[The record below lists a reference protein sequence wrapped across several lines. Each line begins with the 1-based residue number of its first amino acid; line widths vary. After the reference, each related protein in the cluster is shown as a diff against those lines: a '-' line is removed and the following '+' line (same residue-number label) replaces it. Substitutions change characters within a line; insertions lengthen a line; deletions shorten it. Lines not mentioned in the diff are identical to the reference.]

1 MKRKCNLILIFLLF
15 LVIGANAQIFID
27 DLYYNLS
34 DTEATVTESP
44 DKYTG
49 DIIIPDSIEYDE
61 KIYFVTRIDENAF
74 SDCTDM
80 TSVVIGDSITHIGDY
95 AFQQCS
101 NLTSIIIPGSVTYIG
116 EGAFSF
122 CTGLTSIMVLNPVPV
137 TITSDVFDSV
147 IISAC
152 KLITLSTEVA
162 SAYGSA
168 EIWRDFDIVVVAVIS
183 TSVNNEAYGSI
194 VRNIEKTL
202 YTPGDTIIFTA
213 YPEENYYFVNWISG
227 EDVLSV
233 ENPYSH
239 VVECDTSIMAVFSKI
254 PTLSFVSPAN
264 GSIDNPR
271 DTLLSVTFEED
282 IVLTNNE
289 GVTILPDPGN
299 VSVSVADSILSIF
312 HDNFTYETTYTVT
325 IQAGT
330 IRGYEEPISWSFTT
344 INEPLTMSR
353 VEIDSLYYNL
363 FVTKAKVASNNNCAE
378 EIIIPE
384 TVEYD
389 NVTYI
394 VSEIE
399 DQAFSGCTELH
410 RITMLSPDP
419 IVVGETSFEG
429 IDVSLCKLITISE
442 ESSLSYGLA
451 DVWKDF
457 DIVSGRKITVLSNDE
472 SYGLVSRDS
481 DQLFYVPGDT
491 LILTANPEEG
501 YYFINWTSDEEELSE
516 ENSYTHIIT
525 TSMEIVGN
533 FGVILDYTHQDGIY
547 YNLSG
552 TEATVT
558 VSPNKYSGDLVI
570 PESIYSYGQTY
581 TVTGIESTAFVNCT
595 ALRTISLPSTIISI
609 GGGTFSGCS
618 LLVGINVDENNTIYS
633 SEDGVLY
640 TYSRDRIICYPI
652 SKSGAF
658 IIPETVNN
666 IDGVFK
672 DRINLTSIV
681 IPNSITGIGN
691 QTFFGCNGLTN
702 VLISSTVTSIGDQ
715 AFSNCYVLSNVTIL
729 NPTPITISSNVFFNV
744 NLPQCTL
751 ITPSAESASS
761 YGLAEIWR
769 LFNVVEGAIITVSVN
784 NSTMGSVSRDSDK
797 ILYAPGETITVSAS
811 IEEGYY
817 FVNWTAG
824 ENVLSTDNPYIHTIS
839 TSMDLVANLSE
850 IPNTA
855 VVNGIYYELT
865 DTEATVVSNPAKYS
879 GELIIPETIMSYGK
893 SYTVTGIKSYA
904 FQYSTELTSIS
915 IPATVNS
922 IGEGVFSGCSKLRS
936 IEIDESNPNYLS
948 EEGVLFSFNKD
959 TLLCYPSGKEGDYVI
974 PEIVTD
980 IDGAF
985 EGCANLTSIL
995 IPSSI
1000 TRIGDN
1006 TFSGCSSLTSVVI
1019 PNTVTIIG
1027 FYAFQNCSSLSSII
1041 IGSSVGNIGNSAFA
1055 LCANLSYITVLNPT
1069 PVTTINSF
1077 VFYGVTASSCKL
1089 ITISSESAES
1099 YRSANVWKE
1108 FDVVKGSVVTV
1119 SSNEDSYGSV
1129 NRDSDRPFY
1138 APGETITF
1146 TATSEED
1153 CYFVCWMVED
1163 EELSV
1168 DNPYLYVVDTDAE
1181 VVGKFSI
1188 VPNSAIVDGIYYSLS
1203 ETEATVVA
1211 NPDKYSGTLAIPE
1224 TISCYERTYTVT
1236 SISNDAFLNNT
1247 DLISVGLSNLI
1258 VSIGDR
1264 AFQGCGN
1271 LLTVALPESL
1281 TALGDSAFR
1290 DCVKLPSPDLPEL
1303 LISIGEKA
1311 FSNTLLSRLMI
1322 PGSVS
1327 YIGNGAFGR
1336 CALLTSID
1344 VDESNSAYQT
1354 IDGILFNKAGDKLL
1368 CYPSGKQGEYIISE
1382 TVRDIDGAFD
1392 GCAELSTL
1400 IIPNTISQIGD
1411 YTFSGCT
1418 GLIRITILSPDPIVV
1433 GETSFEG
1440 LDVSLCKLITISE
1453 ESSLS
1458 YGLADVWK
1466 DFDIVSGRKITV
1478 LSNDESYGLVSR
1490 DSDQLFYAPGDTLIL
1505 TSNPEEG
1512 YYFINWT
1519 SDGEELSEENPY
1531 THIITTS
1538 MEIVGNFA
1546 LIPDIAVIDGI
1557 CYNLSNPEAVVIR
1570 GLDDYAGTITIP
1582 SSVVYF
1588 EKTYT
1593 VTDIASRA
1601 FSNCPELTSVVI
1613 PNTVTSIGNGA
1624 FADCPQLENIVL
1636 AVGNEH
1642 YLFENN
1648 ILFSDTKDRLV
1659 YYPVWKSGEY
1669 TILET
1674 VKSIDGA
1681 FEGCTGLTSII
1692 IPASVTSI
1700 GDNTFANCINLKSIL
1715 ILNPNPLAIN
1725 ANVFYNVDQASCKL
1739 IAPSTE
1745 SAAVYKITDV
1755 WKEFNVV
1762 IGFTVTLVSNN
1773 DAFGTV
1779 TRDNDKIR
1787 YEAGDIIVFRAN
1799 PVTGYYFIDWKDEEN
1814 TLSIANPYQMTV
1826 ERDVDLIGYFG
1837 KILNTVT
1844 IDGISYSLSGVN
1856 AKVVANPEG
1865 NVGDIIIPETISC
1878 YGGTYSVTVIGS
1890 EAFRGCTQLTSVMI
1904 PKSITSIEQY
1914 AFAECPGLTSIVI
1927 PDLVTVIADR
1937 IFYNCSNLK
1946 SVTISGQVTNIGIA
1960 SFQGCSSLT
1969 SIVIPNSTTR
1979 IGDNA
1984 FRDCASLTSIV
1995 IPNLVA
2001 RIGDNAFLGCTKLAS
2016 AVIGQSVSS
2025 IGNSAFENCN
2035 KLVEIYNLSNLSFTK
2050 KSPTHGYVSNYA
2062 LVIHKDKDTPSI
2074 LTQLE
2079 DYTFAYSEGF
2089 GYLIDYSGDDTSLE
2103 LPNSFDYDN
2112 QTIDFYLIHDYAF
2125 RDCENLLS
2133 ITIPNSVT
2141 GIKDYAFYG
2150 CLNIQSITMHNLIPL
2165 EIKDNVFTGVNT
2177 GECVLTVPVSAVS
2190 AYQDAV
2196 GWREFN
2202 IVGKGFVITILVNE
2216 ETYGNVSYDNI
2227 KTLYET
2233 GDVITF
2239 TAEPLEGYYFVS
2251 WMING
2256 EILSIEN
2263 EYLLTVTGDMEIVAN
2278 FDEIIT
2284 LSSFSPG
2291 NEESDVALDAPI
2303 TVVFSKDVNLSTTE
2317 GVTISPDPGDV
2328 SISVEGSVL
2337 TITHNDFA
2345 YETTYE
2351 VIIPAGTIEGYNEAI
2366 HWSFTTLKSVY
2377 IDNPIYKSNIT
2388 IYPNPTKDEVRI
2400 SVAGIIRLFNT
2411 NGAPCL
2417 IQTVEAQ
2424 QAINIS
2430 HLPAGLYLY
2439 ILEDKYEN
2447 KISGKLIIQ

>member
-168 EIWRDFDIVVVAVIS
+168 EVWRDFDIVVVAVIS

-282 IVLTNNE
+282 IVLMNNE

-442 ESSLSYGLA
+442 ESL
-451 DVWKDF
+451 
-457 DIVSGRKITVLSNDE
+457 
-472 SYGLVSRDS
+472 
-481 DQLFYVPGDT
+481 
-491 LILTANPEEG
+491 
-501 YYFINWTSDEEELSE
+501 
-516 ENSYTHIIT
+516 
-525 TSMEIVGN
+525 
-533 FGVILDYTHQDGIY
+533 
-547 YNLSG
+547 
-552 TEATVT
+552 
-558 VSPNKYSGDLVI
+558 
-570 PESIYSYGQTY
+570 
-581 TVTGIESTAFVNCT
+581 
-595 ALRTISLPSTIISI
+595 
-609 GGGTFSGCS
+609 
-618 LLVGINVDENNTIYS
+618 
-633 SEDGVLY
+633 
-640 TYSRDRIICYPI
+640 
-652 SKSGAF
+652 
-658 IIPETVNN
+658 
-666 IDGVFK
+666 
-672 DRINLTSIV
+672 
-681 IPNSITGIGN
+681 
-691 QTFFGCNGLTN
+691 
-702 VLISSTVTSIGDQ
+702 
-715 AFSNCYVLSNVTIL
+715 
-729 NPTPITISSNVFFNV
+729 
-744 NLPQCTL
+744 
-751 ITPSAESASS
+751 
-761 YGLAEIWR
+761 
-769 LFNVVEGAIITVSVN
+769 
-784 NSTMGSVSRDSDK
+784 
-797 ILYAPGETITVSAS
+797 
-811 IEEGYY
+811 
-817 FVNWTAG
+817 
-824 ENVLSTDNPYIHTIS
+824 
-839 TSMDLVANLSE
+839 
-850 IPNTA
+850 
-855 VVNGIYYELT
+855 
-865 DTEATVVSNPAKYS
+865 
-879 GELIIPETIMSYGK
+879 
-893 SYTVTGIKSYA
+893 
-904 FQYSTELTSIS
+904 
-915 IPATVNS
+915 
-922 IGEGVFSGCSKLRS
+922 
-936 IEIDESNPNYLS
+936 
-948 EEGVLFSFNKD
+948 
-959 TLLCYPSGKEGDYVI
+959 
-974 PEIVTD
+974 
-980 IDGAF
+980 
-985 EGCANLTSIL
+985 
-995 IPSSI
+995 
-1000 TRIGDN
+1000 
-1006 TFSGCSSLTSVVI
+1006 
-1019 PNTVTIIG
+1019 
-1027 FYAFQNCSSLSSII
+1027 
-1041 IGSSVGNIGNSAFA
+1041 
-1055 LCANLSYITVLNPT
+1055 
-1069 PVTTINSF
+1069 
-1077 VFYGVTASSCKL
+1077 
-1089 ITISSESAES
+1089 
-1099 YRSANVWKE
+1099 
-1108 FDVVKGSVVTV
+1108 
-1119 SSNEDSYGSV
+1119 
-1129 NRDSDRPFY
+1129 
-1138 APGETITF
+1138 
-1146 TATSEED
+1146 
-1153 CYFVCWMVED
+1153 
-1163 EELSV
+1163 
-1168 DNPYLYVVDTDAE
+1168 
-1181 VVGKFSI
+1181 
-1188 VPNSAIVDGIYYSLS
+1188 
-1203 ETEATVVA
+1203 
-1211 NPDKYSGTLAIPE
+1211 
-1224 TISCYERTYTVT
+1224 
-1236 SISNDAFLNNT
+1236 
-1247 DLISVGLSNLI
+1247 
-1258 VSIGDR
+1258 
-1264 AFQGCGN
+1264 
-1271 LLTVALPESL
+1271 
-1281 TALGDSAFR
+1281 
-1290 DCVKLPSPDLPEL
+1290 
-1303 LISIGEKA
+1303 
-1311 FSNTLLSRLMI
+1311 
-1322 PGSVS
+1322 
-1327 YIGNGAFGR
+1327 
-1336 CALLTSID
+1336 
-1344 VDESNSAYQT
+1344 
-1354 IDGILFNKAGDKLL
+1354 
-1368 CYPSGKQGEYIISE
+1368 
-1382 TVRDIDGAFD
+1382 
-1392 GCAELSTL
+1392 
-1400 IIPNTISQIGD
+1400 
-1411 YTFSGCT
+1411 
-1418 GLIRITILSPDPIVV
+1418 
-1433 GETSFEG
+1433 
-1440 LDVSLCKLITISE
+1440 
-1453 ESSLS
+1453 LS

-2001 RIGDNAFLGCTKLAS
+2001 RIGDNAFLGCIKLAS

-2202 IVGKGFVITILVNE
+2202 IVGKGFVITILVN

-2447 KISGKLIIQ
+2447 RISGKLIIQ